1 MLASEVTFTVDL
13 TRYAV
18 PASEDC
24 TVALADPVSVAVI
37 KVADGAAVSI
47 VTDSEFDVADES
59 VTVMLHV
66 PSSRVPKVQRR
77 DPSRIH
83 VTLVDPF
90 VAVIVPP
97 PEIVPGTEK
106 VGVLSLVKLSEFD
119 APKSEAAIKS
129 GVPIFTSTVETV
141 EVFCA

>member
-1 MLASEVTFTVDL
+1 MAVPAVTETLFHNVPLELVLLEREVTFTVDL

-24 TVALADPVSVAVI
+24 TVALAEPVSVAAV

-66 PSSRVPKVQRR
+66 PSSRVPKHHLKSQ
-77 DPSRIH
+77 
-83 VTLVDPF
+83 F
-90 VAVIVPP
+90 
-97 PEIVPGTEK
+97 
-106 VGVLSLVKLSEFD
+106 VLS
-119 APKSEAAIKS
+119 
-129 GVPIFTSTVETV
+129 STCTMYGTV
-141 EVFCA
+141 GPQVRS